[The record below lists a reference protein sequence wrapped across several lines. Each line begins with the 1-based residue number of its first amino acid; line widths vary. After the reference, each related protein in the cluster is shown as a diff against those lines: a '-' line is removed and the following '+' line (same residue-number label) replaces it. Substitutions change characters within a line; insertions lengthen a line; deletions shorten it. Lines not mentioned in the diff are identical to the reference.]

1 MTRPQRAG
9 LGMALLLIG
18 LGTGFPVSRLA
29 FADSATSTGAPSTGA
44 TTPAPAKA
52 PVQPAT
58 PAQPAPST
66 QPANKQ
72 PATPPQNAQQQ
83 TKQPQNGQPQNGQSQ
98 NGQPPAAQKQ
108 PSNPK
113 PPPDNTE
120 LLPPK
125 EVMPLMGS
133 KVRDQAGEDMGMV
146 VDVVVDLEGKP
157 RALVID
163 FGGFL
168 GVGSRKIA
176 IDWRLVHLQPENHDA
191 PVLLHLG
198 RAEVQNAPEFVPD
211 VEPLRML
218 GPPSAP
224 PASPNAGQ

>member
-9 LGMALLLIG
+9 LGMVLLLIS

-29 FADSATSTGAPSTGA
+29 FADSATSTTG

-52 PVQPAT
+52 PVQPAAPT
-58 PAQPAPST
+58 QPAPSA

-72 PATPPQNAQQQ
+72 PATPSQNGQQQ
-83 TKQPQNGQPQNGQSQ
+83 TKQPQNGQP
-98 NGQPPAAQKQ
+98 AAQKQ
-108 PSNPK
+108 PTNPK

-125 EVMPLMGS
+125 EVMPLMGT

>member
-9 LGMALLLIG
+9 LGMVLLLIG

-44 TTPAPAKA
+44 TTAAPAKA
-52 PVQPAT
+52 PAQPAA
-58 PAQPAPST
+58 PAQPPSSKP
-66 QPANKQ
+66 PADKQ
-72 PATPPQNAQQQ
+72 PATPPQN
-83 TKQPQNGQPQNGQSQ
+83 GQ
-98 NGQPPAAQKQ
+98 PAAQKQ
-108 PSNPK
+108 PTNPK

>member
-9 LGMALLLIG
+9 LGMVLLLIS
-18 LGTGFPVSRLA
+18 LGTGFPVSRFA
-29 FADSATSTGAPSTGA
+29 FADSATSTTG

-52 PVQPAT
+52 PAQPAA
-58 PAQPAPST
+58 PAQPPSSKP
-66 QPANKQ
+66 PASK
-72 PATPPQNAQQQ
+72 PAATPPQNGQQ
-83 TKQPQNGQPQNGQSQ
+83 
-98 NGQPPAAQKQ
+98 PAAQKQ
-108 PSNPK
+108 PTNPK

>member
-1 MTRPQRAG
+1 MV
-9 LGMALLLIG
+9 LLLIG

-44 TTPAPAKA
+44 TTAAPAKA
-52 PVQPAT
+52 P
-58 PAQPAPST
+58 AQPAAPTQPPSSKP
-66 QPANKQ
+66 PANKQ
-72 PATPPQNAQQQ
+72 PATPPQNGQQ
-83 TKQPQNGQPQNGQSQ
+83 
-98 NGQPPAAQKQ
+98 PAAQKQ
-108 PSNPK
+108 PTNPK

>member
-9 LGMALLLIG
+9 LGMVLLLIG
-18 LGTGFPVSRLA
+18 LGTGFPLSRLA

-52 PVQPAT
+52 PVQPAA

-83 TKQPQNGQPQNGQSQ
+83 TKPPQNGQPQNGQPS
-98 NGQPPAAQKQ
+98 AAQK

-198 RAEVQNAPEFVPD
+198 RAEVQAAPEFVPD

-218 GPPSAP
+218 GPPSTP

>member
-9 LGMALLLIG
+9 LGMVLLLIG

-29 FADSATSTGAPSTGA
+29 FADSATSTTG

-52 PVQPAT
+52 PAQPAA
-58 PAQPAPST
+58 PAQPPSSKP
-66 QPANKQ
+66 PASKQ
-72 PATPPQNAQQQ
+72 PTTPPQNGQQ
-83 TKQPQNGQPQNGQSQ
+83 
-98 NGQPPAAQKQ
+98 PAAQKQ
-108 PSNPK
+108 PTNPK

-125 EVMPLMGS
+125 EVMPLMGT